1 MQADGASRR
10 GEFSRES
17 LVIDKPSAK
26 INEVANKNDFFGKNL
41 SAARPQNSHLHLLSV
56 TLFPHDRQSWQKE
69 TNKKEKKKKR
79 KRKEEKKKKKKM
91 KLGIECFF
99 SAESIFCVPIFV
111 CMVPWPSFL
120 TKTSGR
126 PFPS

>member
-79 KRKEEKKKKKKM
+79 KRKEEKKRKKNEIRDRV
-91 KLGIECFF
+91 LLF
-99 SAESIFCVPIFV
+99 S
-111 CMVPWPSFL
+111 
-120 TKTSGR
+120 
-126 PFPS
+126 